1 MAAHVRILQVV
12 MAASLGALA
21 FKGVDVAQAVA
32 QQAAKPEAAPAETAL
47 TTGASMAPQSGP
59 NAEGPAAAAPAA
71 TPATAPAAA
80 SSEACANPD
89 YSESGISAQEI
100 NVLRSLA
107 DRRQAL
113 DEREAGIETREQA
126 AAAAETRLQDQ
137 IGQLK
142 SLEGEM
148 QKLLASMDA
157 KKDERM
163 GALIKTYEAMK
174 PKDAAN
180 IFNGMD
186 DKVLIDLAKSMKPA
200 TLAVI
205 MQAMDA
211 KRAQQLTKMLADLA
225 QLPPNIE
232 ALKKTT
238 G

>member
-32 QQAAKPEAAPAETAL
+32 QQAAKPEPQAAETAL
-47 TTGASMAPQSGP
+47 TAGASIAPSGP
-59 NAEGPAAAAPAA
+59 SAEGQTPAA
-71 TPATAPAAA
+71 TPAAAPA
-80 SSEACANPD
+80 SPEACAKPD

-137 IGQLK
+137 IAQLK
-142 SLEGEM
+142 SLEGDM

-200 TLAVI
+200 TLAPI

>member
-32 QQAAKPEAAPAETAL
+32 QQAAKPEPQAAETAL
-47 TTGASMAPQSGP
+47 TAGASIAPSGP
-59 NAEGPAAAAPAA
+59 NAEGQTPAPTPAAAP
-71 TPATAPAAA
+71 A
-80 SSEACANPD
+80 SSEACAKPD

-137 IGQLK
+137 IAQLK
-142 SLEGEM
+142 SLEGDM

-200 TLAVI
+200 TLAPI

>member
-1 MAAHVRILQVV
+1 MAAHVRILQAV
-12 MAASLGALA
+12 MAVSMGALA
-21 FKGVDVAQAVA
+21 FKGVDLAQAVA
-32 QQAAKPEAAPAETAL
+32 QQSAPPKPAAQPAATPL
-47 TTGASMAPQSGP
+47 TEGASLTPPTGP
-59 NAEGPAAAAPAA
+59 NAEGAPPGAGA
-71 TPATAPAAA
+71 TIRPPA
-80 SSEACANPD
+80 SSEACAAKPD

-113 DEREAGIETREQA
+113 DEREAGIDTREQT

-137 IGQLK
+137 ITELK
-142 SLEGEM
+142 SLQGDM

-157 KKDERM
+157 KKDARM

-211 KRAQQLTKMLADLA
+211 KRAQQLTKMLAELA

-232 ALKKTT
+232 ALKKST

>member
-21 FKGVDVAQAVA
+21 FKGVDLAQAVA
-32 QQAAKPEAAPAETAL
+32 QQAAKPVAETAETPL
-47 TTGASMAPQSGP
+47 TAGASIAPQSGP
-59 NAEGPAAAAPAA
+59 NAEGAPPATAAAAS
-71 TPATAPAAA
+71 A
-80 SSEACANPD
+80 SSEACVAKPD

-113 DEREAGIETREQA
+113 DERESGIETREQA

-142 SLEGEM
+142 SLEGDM

-205 MQAMDA
+205 MQAMDT
-211 KRAQQLTKMLADLA
+211 KRAQQLTVMLASLA

-232 ALKKTT
+232 ALKKTA

>member
-1 MAAHVRILQVV
+1 MAAHVRVLQAVIAV
-12 MAASLGALA
+12 SVGALA
-21 FKGVDVAQAVA
+21 FKGVDLAQAVA
-32 QQAAKPEAAPAETAL
+32 QQSNAAPPAAAAETPL
-47 TTGASMAPQSGP
+47 TAGASIAPPSGP
-59 NAEGPAAAAPAA
+59 NAEGAPATTPAAAPAA
-71 TPATAPAAA
+71 
-80 SSEACANPD
+80 SEACPAGPD

-107 DRRQAL
+107 DRRQEL
-113 DEREAGIETREQA
+113 DQREAGVETREQA

-137 IGQLK
+137 IAQLK
-142 SLEGEM
+142 SLEGDM
-148 QKLLASMDA
+148 QKLLAAMDA

-163 GALIKTYEAMK
+163 GALIKTYEQMK

-211 KRAQQLTKMLADLA
+211 KRAQQLTKSLADLA
-225 QLPPNIE
+225 QLPANIE
-232 ALKKTT
+232 ALKKTA

>member
-21 FKGVDVAQAVA
+21 FKGVDLAQAVA
-32 QQAAKPEAAPAETAL
+32 QQAAKPEAQSAETPL
-47 TTGASMAPQSGP
+47 TAGASMASGP
-59 NAEGPAAAAPAA
+59 NAEGQPPAA
-71 TPATAPAAA
+71 TPAATPA
-80 SSEACANPD
+80 SSEACAKPD

-137 IGQLK
+137 ITQLK
-142 SLEGEM
+142 SLEGDM

-232 ALKKTT
+232 ALKKTN

>member
-1 MAAHVRILQVV
+1 MAAHVRILQAV
-12 MAASLGALA
+12 MAVSMGALA
-21 FKGVDVAQAVA
+21 FKGVDLAQAVA
-32 QQAAKPEAAPAETAL
+32 QQSAPPKPAAQPAETPL
-47 TTGASMAPQSGP
+47 TAGAAIAPLSGP
-59 NAEGPAAAAPAA
+59 NAEGAPPAGATSAPSTSAD
-71 TPATAPAAA
+71 
-80 SSEACANPD
+80 ACAAKPD

-113 DEREAGIETREQA
+113 DEREAGIETREQT

-142 SLEGEM
+142 SLEGDM
-148 QKLLASMDA
+148 QKLLASMEA

-163 GALIKTYEAMK
+163 SALIKTFEAMK
-174 PKDAAN
+174 PKDAAT

-186 DKVLIDLAKSMKPA
+186 EKVLIDLAKSMKPA

-232 ALKKTT
+232 ALKKT
-238 G
+238 

>member
-1 MAAHVRILQVV
+1 MAAHVRVLQAVIAV
-12 MAASLGALA
+12 SVGALA
-21 FKGVDVAQAVA
+21 FKGVDLAQAVA
-32 QQAAKPEAAPAETAL
+32 QQSAKPATQTAETPL
-47 TTGASMAPQSGP
+47 TAGASLAPPPSGPNAGP
-59 NAEGPAAAAPAA
+59 NAEGGPTTPAAAPAG
-71 TPATAPAAA
+71 
-80 SSEACANPD
+80 SEACPAKPD

-113 DEREAGIETREQA
+113 DERESGIETREQA

-137 IGQLK
+137 ITQLK
-142 SLEGEM
+142 SLEGDM

-232 ALKKTT
+232 ALKKTA

>member
-21 FKGVDVAQAVA
+21 FKGVDLAQAVA
-32 QQAAKPEAAPAETAL
+32 QQAPPPAPAAQPAETPL
-47 TTGASMAPQSGP
+47 TQGASIAPQSGP
-59 NAEGPAAAAPAA
+59 NAEGAPAAAATAA
-71 TPATAPAAA
+71 PA
-80 SSEACANPD
+80 SSEACAAKPD

-113 DEREAGIETREQA
+113 DEREAGIDTREQT

-137 IGQLK
+137 IAQLK
-142 SLEGEM
+142 SLQGDM

-211 KRAQQLTKMLADLA
+211 KRAQALTKSLADLA

-232 ALKKTT
+232 ALKKST

>member
-21 FKGVDVAQAVA
+21 FKGVDLAQAVA
-32 QQAAKPEAAPAETAL
+32 QQAAQPTTEAPETPLTA
-47 TTGASMAPQSGP
+47 GASIAPQSGP
-59 NAEGPAAAAPAA
+59 NAEGAPPTTAAAP
-71 TPATAPAAA
+71 A
-80 SSEACANPD
+80 SSEACAAKPD

-113 DEREAGIETREQA
+113 DEREAGIETREQS

-137 IGQLK
+137 IAQLK
-142 SLEGEM
+142 SLEGDM

-232 ALKKTT
+232 ALKKTS

>member
-1 MAAHVRILQVV
+1 MAAHVRVLQVV

-32 QQAAKPEAAPAETAL
+32 QQAAEPI
-47 TTGASMAPQSGP
+47 S
-59 NAEGPAAAAPAA
+59 PAAAP
-71 TPATAPAAA
+71 TTAPT
-80 SSEACANPD
+80 EACAAKPD
-89 YSESGISAQEI
+89 YSEAGISAQEI

-107 DRRQAL
+107 DRRQEL
-113 DEREAGIETREQA
+113 DAREAGIVTREQT

-137 IGQLK
+137 ITQLK
-142 SLEGEM
+142 ALQGDM

-163 GALIKTYEAMK
+163 TALIKTYEAMK
-174 PKDAAN
+174 PKDAAS

-200 TLAVI
+200 ALAVV
-205 MQAMDA
+205 MQAMDT

-232 ALKKTT
+232 ALKA
-238 G
+238 GAG

>member
-32 QQAAKPEAAPAETAL
+32 QQATKPEPQAAETTL
-47 TTGASMAPQSGP
+47 TAGASIAPSGP
-59 NAEGPAAAAPAA
+59 NAEGQTPAA
-71 TPATAPAAA
+71 TPAAAPA
-80 SSEACANPD
+80 SSEACAKPD

-137 IGQLK
+137 IAQLK
-142 SLEGEM
+142 SLEGDM

-200 TLAVI
+200 TLAPI